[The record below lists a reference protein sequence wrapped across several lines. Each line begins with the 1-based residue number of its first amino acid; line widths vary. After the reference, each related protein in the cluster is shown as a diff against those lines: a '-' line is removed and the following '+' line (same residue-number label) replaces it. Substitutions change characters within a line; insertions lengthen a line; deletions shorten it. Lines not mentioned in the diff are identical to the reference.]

1 MKRLLIIGGSD
12 AGISAA
18 LRSKEIDPLIEVT
31 VIAADSYP
39 NFSICGLPFYLSGEV
54 PDWRVLAHRKA
65 DEIERQGI
73 RLLLGQKAVS
83 INAGERT
90 VTVRDESTMTRN
102 LRYDKLIIGSGAVS
116 VLPPLA
122 GLDLPGVFTLR
133 WMDDGFAISKYV
145 EENQPKSVLI
155 LGSGYIAVEMADAL
169 IRKGL
174 SVTLLAR
181 SGRVLKNLDPDMG
194 DIIRKELV
202 QHDVRVIDHIAVT
215 AVEQQEG
222 KLILENEGGIPLHGD
237 ILLVA
242 AGGKPETELALK
254 SGIETGIQGAIRV
267 NRAMETNI
275 KDIYAA
281 GDCAETWH
289 GILEKYT
296 YLPLGTI
303 AHKQGWV
310 AGENAAGGHAEFAGS
325 LGTQVVK
332 VFNLVATRTGLNQK
346 EAEEAGFDPV
356 MSDLE
361 AWDHK
366 GYYPGATPLRI
377 RITGDRDTHRLLGAQ
392 MIGHYGAEVSKR
404 VDILATA
411 IFNKMSVESLIN
423 LDLSYTP
430 PLSSPWDPIQMA
442 SQAWLKEL
450 LLMGVNDLEK

>member
-1 MKRLLIIGGSD
+1 
-12 AGISAA
+12 
-18 LRSKEIDPLIEVT
+18 
-31 VIAADSYP
+31 
-39 NFSICGLPFYLSGEV
+39 
-54 PDWRVLAHRKA
+54 
-65 DEIERQGI
+65 
-73 RLLLGQKAVS
+73 
-83 INAGERT
+83 
-90 VTVRDESTMTRN
+90 
-102 LRYDKLIIGSGAVS
+102 
-116 VLPPLA
+116 
-122 GLDLPGVFTLR
+122 
-133 WMDDGFAISKYV
+133 MDDGFAISKYV